1 MYACLFFGLALLG
14 VFSIIENIKSGQK
27 LTFFKWH
34 IIAILSLLTL
44 TSLIDFF
51 YEFGYDYKVF
61 QSFIRELGIFTF
73 TNLFFLIAIN
83 RIPKFLLFLEAFV
96 LVVYFY
102 LGLKGVQLA
111 SIYKGHITI
120 EVTTLNKVTF
130 FFNTIFTLITVT
142 YNLVFIFRNTNSKNL
157 YQAKIRVWVILLIA
171 IVIATLAL
179 IGFPTLVYYKQIS
192 SPLIDTRIAYT
203 GIRFILIIFILIR
216 PKFLDE
222 AGYTSNLY
230 LNKPAEG
237 ALTFTNFEFLF
248 FGNMYYLNVNA
259 NIEDFSLKLNKAK
272 SEVEFFIRSHFK
284 ESFNELLNKN
294 RVNYFKELLKSNKN
308 ESFTIEAL
316 SEMSGFGNRQSMYNA
331 FKKYEGCT
339 PSEYIDNL

>member
-83 RIPKFLLFLEAFV
+83 RIPKFLLILEAFV

-111 SIYKGHITI
+111 GIYNGHITI
-120 EVTTLNKVTF
+120 EVP
-130 FFNTIFTLITVT
+130 
-142 YNLVFIFRNTNSKNL
+142 
-157 YQAKIRVWVILLIA
+157 Q
-171 IVIATLAL
+171 
-179 IGFPTLVYYKQIS
+179 
-192 SPLIDTRIAYT
+192 
-203 GIRFILIIFILIR
+203 
-216 PKFLDE
+216 
-222 AGYTSNLY
+222 
-230 LNKPAEG
+230 
-237 ALTFTNFEFLF
+237 
-248 FGNMYYLNVNA
+248 VNP
-259 NIEDFSLKLNKAK
+259 
-272 SEVEFFIRSHFK
+272 V
-284 ESFNELLNKN
+284 ELLLQMA
-294 RVNYFKELLKSNKN
+294 V
-308 ESFTIEAL
+308 T
-316 SEMSGFGNRQSMYNA
+316 
-331 FKKYEGCT
+331 
-339 PSEYIDNL
+339 

>member
-111 SIYKGHITI
+111 GIYKGHITI

-130 FFNTIFTLITVT
+130 FFNTIFTN
-142 YNLVFIFRNTNSKNL
+142 YN
-157 YQAKIRVWVILLIA
+157 W
-171 IVIATLAL
+171 
-179 IGFPTLVYYKQIS
+179 
-192 SPLIDTRIAYT
+192 
-203 GIRFILIIFILIR
+203 
-216 PKFLDE
+216 
-222 AGYTSNLY
+222 
-230 LNKPAEG
+230 
-237 ALTFTNFEFLF
+237 
-248 FGNMYYLNVNA
+248 NA
-259 NIEDFSLKLNKAK
+259 N
-272 SEVEFFIRSHFK
+272 V
-284 ESFNELLNKN
+284 
-294 RVNYFKELLKSNKN
+294 
-308 ESFTIEAL
+308 
-316 SEMSGFGNRQSMYNA
+316 
-331 FKKYEGCT
+331 
-339 PSEYIDNL
+339 